1 MSRPSLTAIET
12 TSWLCSIEC
21 AISKQKKTCLIMCC
35 SRCDLM
41 EILETELSSQ
51 PTGSPL
57 PNGDH
62 SILHPTIANLKASRN
77 IRLFFASSLTQLRAF
92 LSTIPYISKEI
103 EFLSIVG
110 LPDLHLSAHQ
120 LNAQSLSRTLA
131 LVVDGSMNSTMEIM
145 LVCPGKM
152 MDHWQEAMAQPQESV
167 WERRLPVLA
176 SSTRAGDDR
185 AWSGRTVMMGHVFE
199 QWCEVVKANS

>member
-1 MSRPSLTAIET
+1 M
-12 TSWLCSIEC
+12 
-21 AISKQKKTCLIMCC
+21 Q
-35 SRCDLM
+35 
-41 EILETELSSQ
+41 ILETELSSQ
-51 PTGSPL
+51 STDSSVAE
-57 PNGDH
+57 GDY
-62 SILHPTIANLKASRN
+62 SILSPTIANLKASQN

-92 LSTIPYISKEI
+92 LSTIPCISKEI

-120 LNAQSLSRTLA
+120 LNAQSVSRTLA
-131 LVVDGSMNSTMEIM
+131 LVVDSSVGSIMEIV
-145 LVCPGKM
+145 LVCPRKM
-152 MDHWQEAMAQPQESV
+152 MDHWQEAVLRSQESI

-176 SSTRAGDDR
+176 SSIRAGDDR